1 MQESTSESVHARWET
16 ICYHHAKFHEIPPS
30 SLGGDDEQRFWIA
43 VSGTE
48 KERNKKKTRR
58 LHLQA
63 SVKDSEFIY
72 DKDYNAIIF

>member
-1 MQESTSESVHARWET
+1 MSKDFGSRCPEQRNKQTNKEEKKDSKKSTKTIKIPKDSES
-16 ICYHHAKFHEIPPS
+16 
-30 SLGGDDEQRFWIA
+30 L
-43 VSGTE
+43 
-48 KERNKKKTRR
+48 TRR